1 MKCCFFCSLWAFLA
15 LWQFQFQMLHVT
27 TWKLSNMWDSSPLL
41 SVLSLLKLQ
50 PQAHVVPITEN
61 LCNAMW
67 IWMGIG
73 WPLYFNTASLFLGEL
88 TVSSHFSYLRCFCFT
103 TKFLKSKGGGGE
115 QAAGSMHWGP
125 GLGHLDHSSSR
136 EKATFGFYV
145 SASQGIQKAD
155 VPEHSLGWVNYP

>member
-1 MKCCFFCSLWAFLA
+1 MLLFLFSLGIPSSLAVSIPNASRHPLETRQRAGLVLFAFCF
-15 LWQFQFQMLHVT
+15 
-27 TWKLSNMWDSSPLL
+27 N
-41 SVLSLLKLQ
+41 SLLKPQ

-61 LCNAMW
+61 LCNAVR

-73 WPLYFNTASLFLGEL
+73 WPLYFNTASLFQWEL
-88 TVSSHFSYLRCFCFT
+88 TVSSHFSDLRCFCFT
-103 TKFLKSKGGGGE
+103 TKFLKSKGGRGE

-125 GLGHLDHSSSR
+125 GLGHLEHSSSP
-136 EKATFGFYV
+136 EKATFGLYV